1 MAKFVY
7 MWIDLFLLKFLFDR
21 EHVRLNGIFIFEIFV
36 RNVFHFA

>member
-21 EHVRLNGIFIFEIFV
+21 EHVRLNEAFLYLKYL
-36 RNVFHFA
+36 